1 MCEFQKTGHQKEVV
15 LNLGE
20 IFFFSEEKCT
30 HFHCLSAVGLVMMK
44 ELCGHTYVP
53 ISPVLLN
60 FDLIVQ
66 VQIQAIC
73 REGLDKD
80 PENTDFLPLT

>member
-1 MCEFQKTGHQKEVV
+1 
-15 LNLGE
+15 
-20 IFFFSEEKCT
+20 
-30 HFHCLSAVGLVMMK
+30 MMK

-66 VQIQAIC
+66 VQIQEIC
-73 REGLDKD
+73 QEGLDKD
-80 PENTDFLPLT
+80 PENTDFLPLMWK